1 MTAPLAESLFM
12 ISVMLLLVS
21 FSFAPPYPCRFSHV
35 KIDTLDTKNN
45 SLYTELPLVTSLVH
59 HRFDAV
65 STISTGS

>member
-21 FSFAPPYPCRFSHV
+21 FSFAPPYPCHFSHV

-59 HRFDAV
+59 HRSITL
-65 STISTGS
+65 STIAA

>member
-35 KIDTLDTKNN
+35 KNRYSRYKKQSTL
-45 SLYTELPLVTSLVH
+45 YRTS
-59 HRFDAV
+59 V
-65 STISTGS
+65 SYIFSTP

>member
-35 KIDTLDTKNN
+35 KTDTLDTKKQ
-45 SLYTELPLVTSLVH
+45 STLYRTS
-59 HRFDAV
+59 V
-65 STISTGS
+65 SYIFSTP